1 MRSMTGY
8 SKLNYE
14 DENFKLN
21 MEIKS
26 VNNKNLSTKIKL
38 PSNLVSLENYVR
50 LKIASIV
57 SRGSIEIK
65 IDIENKNEDIANVKY
80 NENLAISYMNILNKM
95 EDTFQDKFSNKM
107 DLLMRAFG
115 VISKEDIET
124 NEEIYK
130 NILDKN
136 LDELLNKFVQTKIAE
151 GNRLKIFFQN
161 QLEKLKI
168 NLNEIKKLKPKVVEN
183 YKQRLLT
190 NVNNIKNDIDF
201 KEEDILKEV
210 LIYSDRVDITEE
222 ILRLESH
229 FKQLEI
235 DFNLESNQGKK
246 IEFIFQEIFREFNTM
261 GVKSNMYDISKL
273 VVESKNEL
281 EKMKEQIMNIE

>member
-80 NENLAISYMNILNKM
+80 NENLAVSYMNILNKM

-107 DLLMRAFG
+107 DLLIRAFG

-201 KEEDILKEV
+201 KEEDILKEI